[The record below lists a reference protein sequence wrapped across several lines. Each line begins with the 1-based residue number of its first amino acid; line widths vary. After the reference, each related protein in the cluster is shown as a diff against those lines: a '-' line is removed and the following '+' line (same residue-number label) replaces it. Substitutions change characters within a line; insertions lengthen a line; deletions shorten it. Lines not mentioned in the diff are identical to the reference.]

1 MATAPLANPELQ
13 IEPLSEVSIG
23 ELETLFDEQCEE
35 WLQFLRWDYS
45 GPSRLIRETARN
57 GELSGVG
64 ALVDGRLIGFSF
76 YVMEEDRCS
85 IGDIYVSTRWR
96 GAGAD
101 KAMADAVLDR
111 VDSNPRIK
119 RVESQCVSVGNELAS
134 LPFVERKFRRFERH
148 YMIRTLTSEMRAS
161 PETFS
166 ELRISGPSPRDIT
179 IRAWHD
185 DDFGKAARVVHR
197 SYRGEHDSKIN
208 SQYRTEE
215 GCAELLAILTDHIWC
230 GTFMPG
236 ASRVAIDRVTGSH
249 VGVLIASRLAPGAG
263 HIGQISVIPAY
274 QGRGIGRRMIEAASA
289 ELSRDGFDA
298 VSLAV
303 TGANQG
309 ALHLYESCGF
319 ETIHQFPVFYRERR

>member
-13 IEPLSEVSIG
+13 IEPLAEVSIS
-23 ELETLFDEQCEE
+23 ELEGLFDEQCEE
-35 WLQFLRWDYS
+35 WLHVLRWDYS

-64 ALVDGRLIGFSF
+64 ALLDGRLIGFSF
-76 YVMEEDRCS
+76 YVIEEDRCS

-96 GAGAD
+96 GIGAD
-101 KAMADAVLDR
+101 RAMAQTVLDL
-111 VDSNPRIK
+111 VESKPRIK

-148 YMIRTLTSEMRAS
+148 YMIRSLSSEMAAS
-161 PETFS
+161 REQFS
-166 ELRISGPSPRDIT
+166 ELSISGPSPREVSV
-179 IRAWHD
+179 RAWHD
-185 DDFGKAARVVHR
+185 NDFGKAARVVHR

-230 GTFMPG
+230 GTFLPE
-236 ASRVAIDRVTGSH
+236 ASRIAIDRATGTH

-263 HIGQISVIPAY
+263 HIGQISVLPAY
-274 QGRGIGRRMIEAASA
+274 QGRGIGRRMIDATMA
-289 ELSRDGFDA
+289 ELARDGFDA

-319 ETIHQFPVFYRERR
+319 ETVHRFPVFYRERR